1 MAGMGEIYVS
11 AYELSCITGR
21 PLPDILK
28 DMKDDKLKYKWID
41 GTRQIPL
48 SQLYKAGTHNQ

>member
-1 MAGMGEIYVS
+1 MAGMDEIYVS

-28 DMKDDKLKYKWID
+28 DLRDNKLKYKWIG

-48 SQLYKAGTHNQ
+48 SQFYKAETNSQ